1 MAENLGTV
9 PARLADEEA
18 VLVASDLRVDV
29 REGRLWRAGIEAPLP
44 GKPFA
49 ILVELMASPQQLV
62 TKDELFARV
71 WDGRAVSDA
80 VLTTA
85 IRQLR
90 QALGE
95 DARAPDFIET
105 VHGRGYRFLKP
116 VERVGP
122 APHATASVTVPAPDR
137 KPRLSLPMLWLFA
150 VGLSALLLLFLWA
163 GGAHTSPAHPKSVAI
178 LPLADLTPG
187 GDRDWFAEG
196 MTEEIVATLSRT
208 PDIQIAS
215 RKAAADLAARGLEP
229 REVGRTLN
237 VAHIVEG
244 SVRED
249 GERVRV
255 SIRLTRTADRVQVW
269 AQNFDKQ
276 RADIIEIQQTIA
288 FDIAQS
294 LKTVLDPDRLRA
306 MLDAGARSPEAYD
319 AYLEALAFNTRSLR
333 DGSIDDAR
341 RAADAIERA
350 RLLDPDFALAHWLA
364 AQRWFVNSTQVDAS
378 AVGAELSP
386 AEQLANYFARVDAAI
401 ASAPNET
408 EALKYRAARAAMRL
422 QLRPA
427 YGLLRQYL
435 GQRPRDIDAWDQF
448 ATLAAYVGDSGG
460 MELGARRVHD
470 LSMEAGAPLS
480 RAITISAMAMDVDSA
495 EKRARE
501 QLAINPDNALTN
513 YQAHRAFI
521 WSGRF
526 DEARPAL
533 EAVRTSSIRPANK
546 QLAEIR
552 QACAEGRL
560 DDAKNF
566 RKKIDQDADI
576 STRWQAAKLL
586 GDDAGAR
593 ALLAPLDN
601 AEGLPELI
609 QFLFQPTFEPRDF
622 PALMARLE
630 IEGVEPRPAVETP
643 SRCRA

>member
-1 MAENLGTV
+1 MAENGGDFPGRVET
-9 PARLADEEA
+9 AGA
-18 VLVASDLRVDV
+18 VFVAGDLRVDV
-29 REGRLWRAGIEAPLP
+29 REGRLWRGEVEASLA

-49 ILVELMASPQQLV
+49 ILVELMLAPQQLV
-62 TKDELFARV
+62 TKDDLFARV
-71 WDGRAVSDA
+71 WEGRAVSEA

-90 QALGE
+90 QALGD

-105 VHGRGYRFLKP
+105 VHGRGYRFLRP
-116 VERVGP
+116 VERVERKLHSP
-122 APHATASVTVPAPDR
+122 AETASAAPAR
-137 KPRLSLPMLWLFA
+137 KSRLSLAAFGLLA
-150 VGLSALLLLFLWA
+150 VVAVVTSILFLWTA
-163 GGAHTSPAHPKSVAI
+163 GQRQKAAHPKSVAI

-187 GDRDWFAEG
+187 DGRDWFAEG

-229 REVGRTLN
+229 REVGQALN

-255 SIRLTRTADRVQVW
+255 SIRLTRTSDRVQVW
-269 AQNFDKQ
+269 AQNFDRE
-276 RADIIEIQQTIA
+276 RAEILEIQQTIA
-288 FDIAQS
+288 FDIAQA

-306 MLDAGARSPEAYD
+306 MLSAGTRSPEAYD

-333 DGSIDDAR
+333 EGSIDDAR

-350 RLLDPDFALAHWLA
+350 RALDPDFALAHWLA
-364 AQRWFVNSTQVDAS
+364 AQRWFVNSTQLDAS
-378 AVGAELSP
+378 AVGEGLSS

-401 ASAPNET
+401 AAAPNET
-408 EALKYRAARAAMRL
+408 EALKFRSARAAMRL

-427 YGLLRQYL
+427 YDLLRQYL
-435 GQRPRDIDAWDQF
+435 DQRPRDADAWDQF
-448 ATLAAYVGDSGG
+448 ATLAAYVGDGEG
-460 MELGARRVHD
+460 MALAAKRIHD

-480 RAITISAMAMDVDSA
+480 RAITISAMAMDLA
-495 EKRARE
+495 GATRRARE

-513 YQAHRAFI
+513 YQAHRALI
-521 WSGRF
+521 WSGRI

-533 EAVRTSSIRPANK
+533 EAVRASSIGRGNK
-546 QLAEIR
+546 LLAEIR

-560 DDAKNF
+560 DEARKF
-566 RKKIDQDADI
+566 RAEIDRGADI

-593 ALLAPLDN
+593 ALLLPLDD
-601 AEGLPELI
+601 ADGLPELI
-609 QFLFQPTFEPRDF
+609 QYLFQPTFEPRDF
-622 PALMARLE
+622 PALMARLD
-630 IEGVEPRPAVETP
+630 IEGVEPRAAADTPA
-643 SRCRA
+643 RCRP